1 MTHSSC
7 PAGCGCPICERNIDP
22 AGELRILG
30 QNLHY
35 SPTHVIEILLR
46 KVKIIDPVSD
56 EAEWSDD
63 LKRSE
68 AHRRLDVIL
77 VESKKARR
85 LGERSDLGRYDERFA
100 GIEVSWEPMQMKGR
114 DGAHDITSAPHAIH
128 IQVSR
133 PPVGPDTRSAE
144 ARRPVKALNEC
155 LWTSGQQFNTL
166 SLH

>member
-7 PAGCGCPICERNIDP
+7 PAGCDCPICERNIDP
-22 AGELRILG
+22 TGELRILR
-30 QNLHY
+30 QHPHY
-35 SPTHVIEILLR
+35 SASHVIEILLR
-46 KVKIIDPVSD
+46 MVKIIDPVSD

-63 LKRSE
+63 LKCSE

-77 VESKKARR
+77 VESKRA
-85 LGERSDLGRYDERFA
+85 
-100 GIEVSWEPMQMKGR
+100 EVSWEPMQMKGR

-166 SLH
+166 SPH

>member
-7 PAGCGCPICERNIDP
+7 PAGCDCPICERNIDP

-46 KVKIIDPVSD
+46 NARIFDP
-56 EAEWSDD
+56 ASDD
-63 LKRSE
+63 AERSGGLKRSE

-144 ARRPVKALNEC
+144 ARRPVKTLNEC

-166 SLH
+166 SPH

>member
-1 MTHSSC
+1 MHSSC
-7 PAGCGCPICERNIDP
+7 PAGCDCAICEYNADP
-22 AGELRILG
+22 TGELRILR
-30 QNLHY
+30 QRPHY
-35 SPTHVIEILLR
+35 SASHVIEILLR

-128 IQVSR
+128 IQVTR
-133 PPVGPDTRSAE
+133 PPVGPGTRSAE
-144 ARRPVKALNEC
+144 ARQPVKPLNEC
-155 LWTSGQQFNTL
+155 LWTSGQQFSTL
-166 SLH
+166 SPH